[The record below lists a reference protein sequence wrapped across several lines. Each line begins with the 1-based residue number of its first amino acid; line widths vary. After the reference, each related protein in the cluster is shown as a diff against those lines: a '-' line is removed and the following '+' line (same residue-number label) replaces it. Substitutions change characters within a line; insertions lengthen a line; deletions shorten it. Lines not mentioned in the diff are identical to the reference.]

1 MQRVIQLHVTL
12 DACLNLKFN
21 MLFIQFLEFL
31 NWKKKKELW
40 WNLET
45 KYVDSDYICVCVCY
59 INLLSS
65 VNWLTENG
73 IVWRIKGR
81 KIIACP
87 HSPQCDTY
95 YMFSDVRNQ

>member
-31 NWKKKKELW
+31 NWKKKKRIVMKLGNKIRGFW
-40 WNLET
+40 L
-45 KYVDSDYICVCVCY
+45 YICVCVCY

-65 VNWLTENG
+65 VNWLTENR
-73 IVWRIKGR
+73 VSCEELRVEK
-81 KIIACP
+81 
-87 HSPQCDTY
+87 
-95 YMFSDVRNQ
+95 